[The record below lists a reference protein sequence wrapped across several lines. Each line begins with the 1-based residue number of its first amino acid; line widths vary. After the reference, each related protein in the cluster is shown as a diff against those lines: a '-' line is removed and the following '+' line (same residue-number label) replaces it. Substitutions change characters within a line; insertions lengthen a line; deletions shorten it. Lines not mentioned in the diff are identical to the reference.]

1 MKSFYPVLYL
11 CFLFGLLPFLGSCSE
26 ENESSGTIEMNQLPG
41 TAQSFLSNYF
51 PGQTPEKIE
60 RTNTDQE
67 NARLLYRVV
76 FPNEVKVE
84 FSENGGWKR
93 LMIPDQKLPGSLD
106 SLWGKIIEYVQ
117 QLFPDDPFTGI
128 ENACYGDCVLLSS
141 GKKIA
146 FYYDGTCIGYEMDIK
161 DESGVPQPVRDFV
174 ATYFP
179 DGVFQAVVEH
189 IPNKN
194 VTAGYSFWLE
204 NGFKCVLNDRGQ
216 WTEVNGGT
224 ELLPVSILEALPA
237 KVTEQLYRDYPAAQ
251 VTYIRLEGTCYT
263 IQVSKTVYVTID
275 PESKPIVVPVMQ
287 AQALAEEYFGK
298 LRSISISHPLHTDV
312 LNFKVCLPNGFNML
326 VNEDASEWLNI
337 DGNGFA
343 FPEKLVASLP
353 EKITEYISAHSNS
366 EITRVD
372 RSVAASFLVE
382 LTNGDGLMFDSQGGF
397 LGKEK
402 IELSISEKTYR
413 YMRHQFPDDLN
424 MYFSSYSIEGWIYK
438 LGDGSQAR
446 FDRDGNFVE
455 MIAAAK

>member
-117 QLFPDDPFTGI
+117 QLFPDDPFIGI

-189 IPNKN
+189 IPNEN

-224 ELLPVSILEALPA
+224 GCCRFRFWR
-237 KVTEQLYRDYPAAQ
+237 LYLQ
-251 VTYIRLEGTCYT
+251 
-263 IQVSKTVYVTID
+263 K
-275 PESKPIVVPVMQ
+275 
-287 AQALAEEYFGK
+287 
-298 LRSISISHPLHTDV
+298 
-312 LNFKVCLPNGFNML
+312 
-326 VNEDASEWLNI
+326 
-337 DGNGFA
+337 
-343 FPEKLVASLP
+343 
-353 EKITEYISAHSNS
+353 
-366 EITRVD
+366 
-372 RSVAASFLVE
+372 
-382 LTNGDGLMFDSQGGF
+382 
-397 LGKEK
+397 
-402 IELSISEKTYR
+402 
-413 YMRHQFPDDLN
+413 
-424 MYFSSYSIEGWIYK
+424 
-438 LGDGSQAR
+438 
-446 FDRDGNFVE
+446 
-455 MIAAAK
+455 

>member
-67 NARLLYRVV
+67 NAPLLYRVV

-106 SLWGKIIEYVQ
+106 PLWGKIIEYVQ
-117 QLFPDDPFTGI
+117 QLFPDDPFLGI
-128 ENACYGDCVLLSS
+128 ENVCYGDCVLLSS

-189 IPNKN
+189 IPNEN

-237 KVTEQLYRDYPAAQ
+237 KIGI
-251 VTYIRLEGTCYT
+251 IRLHKLLTF
-263 IQVSKTVYVTID
+263 VWR
-275 PESKPIVVPVMQ
+275 VPVIP
-287 AQALAEEYFGK
+287 F
-298 LRSISISHPLHTDV
+298 RS
-312 LNFKVCLPNGFNML
+312 
-326 VNEDASEWLNI
+326 
-337 DGNGFA
+337 
-343 FPEKLVASLP
+343 
-353 EKITEYISAHSNS
+353 
-366 EITRVD
+366 
-372 RSVAASFLVE
+372 
-382 LTNGDGLMFDSQGGF
+382 
-397 LGKEK
+397 
-402 IELSISEKTYR
+402 
-413 YMRHQFPDDLN
+413 
-424 MYFSSYSIEGWIYK
+424 
-438 LGDGSQAR
+438 AR
-446 FDRDGNFVE
+446 RC
-455 MIAAAK
+455 M

>member
-1 MKSFYPVLYL
+1 
-11 CFLFGLLPFLGSCSE
+11 
-26 ENESSGTIEMNQLPG
+26 
-41 TAQSFLSNYF
+41 
-51 PGQTPEKIE
+51 
-60 RTNTDQE
+60 
-67 NARLLYRVV
+67 
-76 FPNEVKVE
+76 
-84 FSENGGWKR
+84 
-93 LMIPDQKLPGSLD
+93 MIPDQKLPESLH
-106 SLWGKIIEYVQ
+106 SLWGRIIAYVQ
-117 QLFPDDPFTGI
+117 QFFPDDPFIGI

-146 FYYDGTCIGYEMDIK
+146 FHYDGTCIGYEMDIK
-161 DESGVPQPVRDFV
+161 DESGLPQFVRDFV
-174 ATYFP
+174 AKHFP

-189 IPNKN
+189 IPNGDI
-194 VTAGYSFWLE
+194 TAGYSFWLE
-204 NGFKCVLNDRGQ
+204 NGFTCVLNDHGQ

-224 ELLPVSILEALPA
+224 ELVPGSILETLPS
-237 KVTEQLYRDYPAAQ
+237 KVTEQLNRDYPTAQ
-251 VTYIRLEGTCYT
+251 VTYIRLKGTCYT

-275 PESKPIVVPVMQ
+275 PESKPIVVPLMQ

-298 LRSISISHPLHTDV
+298 QRSISISHPLHTDV

-337 DGNGFA
+337 DGNGFT

-402 IELSISEKTYR
+402 IELSISEKIYR
-413 YMRHQFPDDLN
+413 YMRHQFPDDLS
-424 MYFSSYSIEGWIYK
+424 MYFFSYTIEGWVYK
-438 LGDGSQAR
+438 LGDGSEVK
-446 FDRDGNFVE
+446 FDRNGNFVE
-455 MIAAAK
+455 MIAAMK

>member
-1 MKSFYPVLYL
+1 M
-11 CFLFGLLPFLGSCSE
+11 
-26 ENESSGTIEMNQLPG
+26 
-41 TAQSFLSNYF
+41 
-51 PGQTPEKIE
+51 
-60 RTNTDQE
+60 
-67 NARLLYRVV
+67 
-76 FPNEVKVE
+76 
-84 FSENGGWKR
+84 
-93 LMIPDQKLPGSLD
+93 
-106 SLWGKIIEYVQ
+106 
-117 QLFPDDPFTGI
+117 
-128 ENACYGDCVLLSS
+128 
-141 GKKIA
+141 
-146 FYYDGTCIGYEMDIK
+146 
-161 DESGVPQPVRDFV
+161 
-174 ATYFP
+174 
-179 DGVFQAVVEH
+179 
-189 IPNKN
+189 
-194 VTAGYSFWLE
+194 
-204 NGFKCVLNDRGQ
+204 LNDRGQ

-224 ELLPVSILEALPA
+224 ELLPVSILEALPT
-237 KVTEQLYRDYPAAQ
+237 KVTEQLHRDYPAAQ

-275 PESKPIVVPVMQ
+275 PENKPIVVPVMQ

-438 LGDGSQAR
+438 LGDGSQVR